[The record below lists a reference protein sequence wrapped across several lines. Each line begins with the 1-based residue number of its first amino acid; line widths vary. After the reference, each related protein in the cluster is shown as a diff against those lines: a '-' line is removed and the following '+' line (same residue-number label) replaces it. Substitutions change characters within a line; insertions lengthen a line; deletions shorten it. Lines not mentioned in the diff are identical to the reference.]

1 MLKSTALAALSLL
14 TLSGAAYAGDYHRN
28 LAFQP
33 TGPQP
38 IMNIVEAGGGT
49 VAGTVGAV
57 SEMWF
62 VLNDGEMEI
71 PVTGDGF
78 LPEGIRSGD
87 QITVIGG
94 IWQGAIQADQIIRQD
109 GTAFGRD
116 VFQDRPRH
124 YADND

>member
-1 MLKSTALAALSLL
+1 
-14 TLSGAAYAGDYHRN
+14 
-28 LAFQP
+28 
-33 TGPQP
+33 
-38 IMNIVEAGGGT
+38 
-49 VAGTVGAV
+49 
-57 SEMWF
+57 MWF
-62 VLNDGEMEI
+62 VLTMRKWDPGHRRRL
-71 PVTGDGF
+71 

>member
-1 MLKSTALAALSLL
+1 MLKSTALAALGLL

-38 IMNIVEAGGGT
+38 IMDIVEAGGGT
-49 VAGTVGAV
+49 VVGTVGTV

-78 LPEGIRSGD
+78 LPEGIKSG
-87 QITVIGG
+87 
-94 IWQGAIQADQIIRQD
+94 DQIIRQD